1 MGTEDFN
8 KQMKLLQFNVTEL
21 SFYLLDEYNNQ
32 LFWYSPIN
40 NNKCAASQVKRIWGI
55 DYFDQ
60 RVYFKKKLTTY

>member
-8 KQMKLLQFNVTEL
+8 KQMKLRHIIVTEL

-32 LFWYSPIN
+32 VLWHSPIN
-40 NNKCAASQVKRIWGI
+40 NNKCESSQVKRTWGD

-60 RVYFKKKLTTY
+60 RVYFKRKLTTY